1 MKQKSGLTS
10 VFWALMFA
18 ITFAG
23 SVYILSSQD
32 ISVSITALT
41 IVINVIVFGI
51 YTLKFIQSIRLLDEV
66 QIRIQLEAVTIAFAL
81 SLLTVMVLGLAGLV
95 ENLGLNNI
103 SYLYIFP
110 LFFAWYFLGFLI
122 SKYRYR

>member
-1 MKQKSGLTS
+1 MKQKPDLTS

-18 ITFAG
+18 IIFAG

-32 ISVSITALT
+32 LSVSITVLT

>member
-1 MKQKSGLTS
+1 MKQNPGLTS
-10 VFWALMFA
+10 VFWAFIFA

-23 SVYILSSQD
+23 SVYILSNQD
-32 ISVSITALT
+32 ISVPIALL
-41 IVINVIVFGI
+41 IIIINVILFGI
-51 YTLKFIQSIRLLDEV
+51 YTLRFIQSIRLLDEV

-81 SLLTVMVLGLAGLV
+81 SLLTVMVLSLAGLV
-95 ENLGLNNI
+95 ENLGRNNI

-110 LFFAWYFLGFLI
+110 LFFAWYFLGFFI